1 MNELF
6 KAELTKDLREA
17 IVLNLFMSAEL
28 VLVGP
33 KLSDLLGLR
42 CLTFTLD
49 IHIISKYKL
58 LILSKN

>member
-1 MNELF
+1 MNELS

-33 KLSDLLGLR
+33 KLSDLASGA
-42 CLTFTLD
+42 
-49 IHIISKYKL
+49 
-58 LILSKN
+58 